1 MSLEKEEQLR
11 RANKD
16 SLHSEE
22 TVDIEIR
29 TLLIL
34 ATDKLDISQA
44 SLHDELKKKIYID
57 MLQSDQ
63 KERDVNLDI
72 L

>member
-11 RANKD
+11 RANFKD

-22 TVDIEIR
+22 TVDVEIR
-29 TLLIL
+29 TLIIL

-63 KERDVNLDI
+63 
-72 L
+72 